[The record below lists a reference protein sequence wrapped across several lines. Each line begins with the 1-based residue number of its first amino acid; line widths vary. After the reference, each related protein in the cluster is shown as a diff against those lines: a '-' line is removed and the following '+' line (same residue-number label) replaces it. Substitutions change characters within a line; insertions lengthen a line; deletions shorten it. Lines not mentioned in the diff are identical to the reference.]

1 MYFFI
6 SALRDLALSWLSIA
20 LCTTITAALQAW
32 RLAGIVPLFW
42 ASEFV
47 RYAIS
52 LDYME
57 YKAAVAIVFVDLR
70 AVVALGVAIGIAPRI
85 CLYLLACIVDTHIA
99 ISLMITSITVRASN
113 FIVKA
118 MKKLR
123 VLMIYEVVAWLC
135 FLLLGIY
142 LAFAFLFA
150 VGTIVVAAQALSAM
164 WVSASIAT
172 PETISFAA
180 TFAVG
185 LCFWIPFILLCCR
198 HLLILY
204 ICRW

>member
-1 MYFFI
+1 MLFPVVNYPLLLFLAIPVLYFVFACVCNI
-6 SALRDLALSWLSIA
+6 ALGVPIFFLLSALRQGTAMCYNVSTALR
-20 LCTTITAALQAW
+20 TIVETMTFSMVA
-32 RLAGIVPLFW
+32 
-42 ASEFV
+42 
-47 RYAIS
+47 AIS
-52 LDYME
+52 ELIM
-57 YKAAVAIVFVDLR
+57 
-70 AVVALGVAIGIAPRI
+70 
-85 CLYLLACIVDTHIA
+85 
-99 ISLMITSITVRASN
+99 
-113 FIVKA
+113 KA
-118 MKKLR
+118 MRKITCR
-123 VLMIYEVVAWLC
+123 RIYEVVAWLC